1 MAAAV
6 VRPGERLLRRF
17 SSATKFLIVAAV
29 LASPLVWLAQAYASD
44 KLDQIR
50 FSDRERV
57 GLRAQEDLVGVL
69 FAVLDPGRD
78 LDAALRGVDPVD
90 LRALD
95 LQHDWSGLERRLR
108 AQEAERSTLAR
119 ELSHLI
125 VTVGD
130 RSNLTLDPEVKT
142 YYLMDALQFRLP
154 SIAIFGADALDRAR
168 DDTSGVYGVVAAE
181 RHRLSESLGRAE
193 AALRADHDSRRAV
206 VAEVAAQS
214 ADLAVEPVAEPPIE
228 PSDARAAHVRA
239 VEAQWRTLAPL
250 LDRLLVERIDGLPT
264 ERSAAIWVAVL
275 CIVLAAY
282 LFASLATS
290 VLHPVQ
296 RILDALKAAGRGD
309 LSGSVLHLEGSD
321 ELAAIE
327 RQVGETLA
335 QVRDTQALL
344 SHQATHDALTGLPN
358 RRLAT
363 WRIGEAIG
371 RTRRNDGDLAAVLFI
386 DLDRFKVINDSL
398 GHEVGDRVLR
408 AVVERLRTSLRAID
422 VIARLA
428 GDEFV
433 VICEHLKD
441 RSHAVD
447 LAERIV
453 LSLKEPLLIDTSHG
467 TVDLVVGASVGVA
480 AVKPGD
486 ETDAASLLRDAD
498 VAMYTAKQQRRGSV
512 VLFDAG
518 QREDAQRLLEVR
530 EALRRAI
537 DRDQIEVHLQP
548 IVPLSRPGRLCFEA
562 LARWNR
568 EESGP
573 ITPGEFIPIAED
585 SGLIVPLGLAVLHK
599 SCTWLASQQAAG
611 HQVEIAVNLSPRQLG
626 HPTLIHDVARVIA
639 ETGVDPDGLWLEI
652 TETALADET
661 SHVTEVLHR
670 LRELG
675 VHLSIDDFG
684 TGYSSLGHLSHFPVE
699 QLKVDRSFV
708 AGMLDGGRAGNIVAA
723 ITRLAH
729 GLGLSVVAEGVEQ
742 EAQAERLRVLGC
754 DDAQGWL
761 FGRPQPPEYYQE
773 MVERAPSGTRT
784 HT

>member
-1 MAAAV
+1 M
-6 VRPGERLLRRF
+6 RPGERLLRRF

-44 KLDQIR
+44 KLGQIR

-57 GLRAQEDLVGVL
+57 GLRVQEDLVGVL
-69 FAVLDPGRD
+69 FAVLDPGRN
-78 LDAALRGVDPVD
+78 LDTALRAVDPVD
-90 LRALD
+90 LRALEVH
-95 LQHDWSGLERRLR
+95 HDWSDLERRLR
-108 AQEAERSTLAR
+108 TPSIDRQTIAR
-119 ELSHLI
+119 EVNRLLI
-125 VTVGD
+125 TVGD

-142 YYLMDALQFRLP
+142 YYLMDTLQFRLP
-154 SIAIFGADALDRAR
+154 SIALLGAEALDRTGDRA
-168 DDTSGVYGVVAAE
+168 SGVLGVVAAE
-181 RHRLSESLGRAE
+181 RHRMGEALGRAE
-193 AALRADHDSRRAV
+193 AAMRMDDDPGRAV
-206 VAEVAAQS
+206 VTEIAAQS
-214 ADLAVEPVAEPPIE
+214 AELALEPETTEPPLGPAE
-228 PSDARAAHVRA
+228 ARAAHVRT
-239 VEAQWRTLAPL
+239 VEAQWRLLAPE
-250 LDRLLVERIDGLPT
+250 LDRLLEARIESLRT
-264 ERSAAIWVAVL
+264 ERSAVIWVAVL
-275 CIVLAAY
+275 CIALAAY
-282 LFASLATS
+282 LFAALATS
-290 VLHPVQ
+290 VLHPVR
-296 RILDALKAAGRGD
+296 RILDALRAAGRGD
-309 LSGSVLHLEGSD
+309 LSGAALRSEGSD

-371 RTRRNDGDLAAVLFI
+371 RARRSDGDLAAVLFI

-408 AVVERLRTSLRAID
+408 AVTERLRSSLRTID
-422 VIARLA
+422 VLARLA

-433 VICEHLKD
+433 VICEHLED
-441 RSHAVD
+441 RSHAVE

-453 LSLKEPLLIDTSHG
+453 LSLKEPLLVDTSHG

-480 AVKPGD
+480 TVKPGD
-486 ETDAASLLRDAD
+486 ETDASSLLRDAD

-512 VLFDAG
+512 VVFDAG
-518 QREDAQRLLEVR
+518 QREDAHRLLEVR

-537 DRDQIEVHLQP
+537 DRDEIEVHLQP

-562 LARWNR
+562 LARWTP
-568 EESGP
+568 EGSGP

-585 SGLIVPLGLAVLHK
+585 SGLIVPLGIAVLHK
-599 SCTWLASQQAAG
+599 ACTWLAGQQAAG
-611 HQVEIAVNLSPRQLG
+611 HDVEIAVNLSPRQLG
-626 HPTLIHDVARVIA
+626 HPTLIHDVTRVIA
-639 ETGVDPDGLWLEI
+639 DTGVDPGGLWLEI

-661 SHVTEVLHR
+661 AHVTEVLHR

-742 EAQAERLRVLGC
+742 EAQADRLRVLGC

-761 FGRPQPPEYYQE
+761 FGRPQRPEYYQA
-773 MVERAPSGTRT
+773 MVEGAPSGTRT